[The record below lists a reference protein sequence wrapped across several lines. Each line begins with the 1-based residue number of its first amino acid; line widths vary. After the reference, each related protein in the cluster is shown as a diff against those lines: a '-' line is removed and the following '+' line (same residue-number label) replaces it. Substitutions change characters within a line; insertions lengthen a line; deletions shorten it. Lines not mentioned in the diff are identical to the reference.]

1 MTICT
6 EHLSSIGTAL
16 SEKRDHQFMKGVGKG
31 PTDCGRV
38 KIDTDVEK
46 YYGASL
52 KKIKIELLHDPII
65 LFLNSYPKEPS
76 QSL

>member
-1 MTICT
+1 
-6 EHLSSIGTAL
+6 
-16 SEKRDHQFMKGVGKG
+16 MKGVGKG
-31 PTDCGRV
+31 PADCGRV

-52 KKIKIELLHDPII
+52 KKVKIELLHDPII

-76 QSL
+76 L